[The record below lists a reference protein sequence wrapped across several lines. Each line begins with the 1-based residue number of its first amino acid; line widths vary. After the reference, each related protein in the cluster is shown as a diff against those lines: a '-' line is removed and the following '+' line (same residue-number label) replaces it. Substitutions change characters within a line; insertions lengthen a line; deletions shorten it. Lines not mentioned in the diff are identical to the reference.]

1 MVAGG
6 WMLLAWM
13 MADAGTPWRRA
24 MASMVS
30 PGPTLIAL
38 PPSQVQLPLEPG
50 LRTTEPLPSGAPA
63 GAGRAAPG
71 PLLAATGL
79 AAASLVGGA
88 LAGCAACG
96 GSGRLSTRPAGA
108 PCPCQTVPV
117 VSGAEGW
124 LAANGL
130 SLNRVVSLLQ
140 PATPIAISVS
150 TAARGHRRARN
161 LSGTR
166 DIATPSHA
174 IQAAS

>member
-71 PLLAATGL
+71 PLLAATRSEEHTSEL
-79 AAASLVGGA
+79 QSHVNLV
-88 LAGCAACG
+88 C
-96 GSGRLSTRPAGA
+96 RL
-108 PCPCQTVPV
+108 
-117 VSGAEGW
+117 
-124 LAANGL
+124 
-130 SLNRVVSLLQ
+130 LLEKKKKKKKKYKKKKKKKIKKKKKKKKK
-140 PATPIAISVS
+140 TK
-150 TAARGHRRARN
+150 
-161 LSGTR
+161 
-166 DIATPSHA
+166 
-174 IQAAS
+174 